1 MRFVGPVFIVL
12 SLGLLLWAFDN
23 QSDSNVS
30 ADVTVPRLMLDQAR
44 TPLVGTAPKGEPV
57 VRIVNLF
64 ASWCTPCIAEL
75 PYLKQL
81 RERSDV
87 PLIGIAYHD
96 KAETLLP
103 WLQKHGN
110 PFDAVY
116 LDSKGLLLGSLTIKG
131 VPETLLIDSE
141 NRVLFRHSG
150 VVMTQEL
157 DEFLSAIQDAR

>member
-1 MRFVGPVFIVL
+1 MRFVGPIFVLL
-12 SLGLLLWAFDN
+12 SLALLLWAFNN
-23 QSDSNVS
+23 QQSSEFGSN
-30 ADVTVPRLMLDQAR
+30 AIVPRLALDQA
-44 TPLVGTAPKGEPV
+44 AAPV
-57 VRIVNLF
+57 VGNVPAADSSVRVVNLF

-81 RERSDV
+81 RAQSGV

-96 KAETLLP
+96 KAQMLMP

-116 LDSKGLLLGSLTIKG
+116 LDSKGLLLGSLTING
-131 VPETLLIDSE
+131 VPETLVIAPD

-150 VVMTQEL
+150 VVTAQEL
-157 DEFLSAIQDAR
+157 NELLAAIQDAK